1 MPSTSA
7 DRLSGFVS
15 QCIALAPSKPDPSAF
30 LMLNARLVEARLQAL
45 AGDRPVS
52 GIEGL
57 TAWELSDA
65 AEALEAEALRLG
77 RLAPA

>member
-1 MPSTSA
+1 MPSTPA

-15 QCIALAPSKPDPSAF
+15 QCIALAPSKPEPSVF
-30 LMLNARLVEARLQAL
+30 LMQNARFVETRLQAL
-45 AGDRPVS
+45 AGDRPGP

-57 TAWELSDA
+57 TAWDLSDA

-77 RLAPA
+77 RLAAT